1 MLNFDLKRYQI
12 LNNIIKY
19 TKLPNQ
25 TKSFLLIIIKLNMS
39 QPIFHYF
46 DARGR
51 GEEIRILLNYAGVK
65 YTEVKIGPLTD
76 EIRSKLTFGQL
87 PWYQDGSLSITQSM
101 AIESYI
107 ARKYNLLGVSEEENA
122 EIFSYVLSVAD
133 MLDAIIKAFTG
144 GDEQKQNFSEKIAP
158 RIIKAW
164 ESKINDQGHL
174 FGNKTTW
181 ADLAIFNSIDYLLW
195 TKNENLFISSPKC
208 IKLHKSLANS
218 SQLKPYLDS
227 RPKDVKF

>member
-1 MLNFDLKRYQI
+1 
-12 LNNIIKY
+12 
-19 TKLPNQ
+19 
-25 TKSFLLIIIKLNMS
+25 MS

-65 YTEVKIGPLTD
+65 YTEDRIGPLTD

-107 ARKYNLLGVSEEENA
+107 ARKYSLLGANEEENA

-133 MLDAIIKAFTG
+133 MLDSFIKAFMG
-144 GDEQKQNFSEKIAP
+144 GPEQKKNFDDVVAP
-158 RIIKAW
+158 RLIKAW
-164 ESKINDQGHL
+164 ESKINSNGHL
-174 FGNKTTW
+174 FGNKISW
-181 ADLAIFNSIDYLLW
+181 ADLAVFNSVDYLLW
-195 TKNENLFISSPKC
+195 AKNDKLFTQSPKC
-208 IKLHKSLANS
+208 LALHKKLAES
-218 SQLKPYLDS
+218 PQLKPYLES
-227 RPKDVKF
+227 RPKDIKF